1 MLNRLERDNEK
12 FLYRQLLPAP
22 PAFRPHIIKRY
33 RDITKRAGH
42 VAANMDLLDVTDVMT
57 APGVDIKRAGDDDAI
72 ILEAEKLAR
81 ECRGILKTSG
91 ADRCQAFVISS
102 GHKWPD
108 CETEA
113 GAEARVSDAHY
124 WRRVLRKHYGRATER
139 AAIGINIVH
148 READIYASN
157 ASIERRHQQKSRNRK
172 LLESLLAINELGDEY
187 TLQELAEKTV
197 SNPKIRR
204 CELMTRIAGME
215 RYAKSI
221 GYVGEF
227 YTITCPSRFHAAL
240 SKSGERNPKY
250 DGSTPR
256 DGQRHLCR
264 IWSQVRSALA
274 RKRLPFL
281 GFRVCEP
288 QHDGT
293 PHWHA
298 LFFVEKEHR
307 DQLRKICRN
316 YSLGIIPAELYETK
330 SGIKVRSGTGVC
342 WLSAAGGEPGAKQYR
357 FKAVKIDWSRGSA
370 AGYIAKYIA
379 KNIDGFGIDADLFG
393 NDPARAAQR
402 VDAWASTWGIRQ
414 FQQIGGPLVTVW
426 RELRRLKQEDVSA
439 EILQHVSAADAGN
452 FSRFCELQVSDPVRV
467 VMRGALNTDT
477 GEIKLNKYKEPAAPR
492 VVGVEP
498 VGSNVVF
505 LTRRHVW
512 SVERKKPGFTGP
524 WSSVNNC
531 TGESE
536 YGSIEQERS
545 ASNVAGGE
553 SLYVAAECSS
563 SRREEGAAF
572 EQGCAYRSGNE
583 RDSQHP
589 WRHDPGHG
597 IAGGARWQL
606 T

>member
-1 MLNRLERDNEK
+1 MLSRLERDNEK
-12 FLYRQLLPAP
+12 FLYLQLLPAP

-33 RDITKRAGH
+33 RDITKHAGH
-42 VAANMDLLDVTDVMT
+42 VAANLDLMDVTDVMT

-81 ECRGILKTSG
+81 ECRGILKTRG
-91 ADRCQAFVISS
+91 ADRCKAFIISS
-102 GHKWPD
+102 GHRWPE
-108 CETEA
+108 CETET
-113 GAEARVSDAHY
+113 GAEARVSDAY
-124 WRRVLRKHYGRATER
+124 FWRRVLRKHYGRATER

-148 READIYASN
+148 RKADIYASS
-157 ASIERRHQQKSRNRK
+157 ASVERRHQQKSRNRK

-215 RYAKSI
+215 QYAKSI

-256 DGQRHLCR
+256 DGQRYLCGM
-264 IWSQVRSALA
+264 WSKVRSALA
-274 RKRLPFL
+274 RKKLSFL

-293 PHWHA
+293 PHWHLL
-298 LFFVEKEHR
+298 LFVGSSRVSE
-307 DQLRKICRN
+307 LRAICRD
-316 YSLGIIPAELYETK
+316 YSLK
-330 SGIKVRSGTGVC
+330 DSGS
-342 WLSAAGGEPGAKQYR
+342 EPGAKKHR
-357 FKAVKIDWSRGSA
+357 FTAVAIDWTRGSA

-379 KNIDGFGIDADLFG
+379 KNIDGFGIDKDLFG
-393 NDPARAAQR
+393 NDPASAAQR

-414 FQQIGGPLVTVW
+414 FQQIGGPRVTVW
-426 RELRRLKQEDVSA
+426 RELRRLKPEDVSA

-452 FSRFCELQVSDPVRV
+452 FSRFCELQVSEPVRL
-467 VMRGALNTDT
+467 VMREPMDPGTVDIET
-477 GEIKLNKYKEPAAPR
+477 GEIILNHEKKLNKYKEPSPPY
-492 VVGVEP
+492 VVGVER

-512 SVERKKPGFTGP
+512 IVERKKPGFTGP

-531 TGESE
+531 TGGFE

-545 ASNVAGGE
+545 ASNASGGE
-553 SLYVAAECSS
+553 SLNVVTECSGG
-563 SRREEGAAF
+563 RRKAGAVT
-572 EQGCAYRSGNE
+572 EQGGAYRSGDE
-583 RDSQHP
+583 GDSQHP
-589 WRHDPGHG
+589 GRH
-597 IAGGARWQL
+597 R
-606 T
+606 